1 MRGIGRRPEHRAT
14 QRPRDAAAGRRPADQ
29 ARTYGF
35 WRSQLMQVSVQKFA
49 RTTWPRSSVGP
60 SGSELSHPVAPPSV
74 GICTRASTV
83 T

>member
-35 WRSQLMQVSVQKFA
+35 WRSQLMQVSVQKF
-49 RTTWPRSSVGP
+49 TTTACPRSSAGA
-60 SGSELSHPVAPPSV
+60 ERL
-74 GICTRASTV
+74 RR
-83 T
+83 